1 LQVDGNDVKD
11 VSMDECSKYI
21 LGPEGSEIQLKFLR
35 LQPPPPPRP
44 VKKIDPPK
52 MVGVG
57 LMLEIK
63 KTKNGALVHFVGGVA
78 PGAAAESGQ
87 IAVGDLLV
95 VVNGKDCSKLD
106 GKQVQA
112 IVLGLEG
119 SPITMEFV
127 RGNPEVA
134 TPRSDN
140 ERFQVDLIR
149 GGSEYKKR
157 LEDGETAYNKMI
169 EQYEKQYPP
178 AEPEL
183 VEVKLF
189 RGGSEGKKRVQAE
202 LEAHRKLVQSVE
214 EENMQAQAAYKRK
227 LEEEDKAYKILVE
240 RIEEENLQADATH
253 KKKID
258 DNQNTYMKLVER
270 IEEEN
275 AQGEAAYKKKLEGE
289 EIAYKRLVQRFDEEN
304 VKADAAHKQKLQDE
318 DAAYQKLLEDIE
330 KENQQAEAAFF
341 RFLRIR
347 TRIAPYD

>member
-1 LQVDGNDVKD
+1 
-11 VSMDECSKYI
+11 MDECSKYI
-21 LGPEGSEIQLKFLR
+21 LGPEGSEIQLKFSR
-35 LQPPPPPRP
+35 PPPLPPPRP
-44 VKKIDPPK
+44 LKKIDPPK

-63 KTKNGALVHFVGGVA
+63 KSKNGALLHFVGGVA
-78 PGAAAESGQ
+78 PGAAAESGH
-87 IAVGDLLV
+87 ITVGDLLV

-240 RIEEENLQADATH
+240 RIEEENLQADAAH

-275 AQGEAAYKKKLEGE
+275 SQAEAAYKKKLEGE